1 MTPTSTNAKSKRT
14 SAQEENSVVLIGR
27 LSGTPEVRELPS
39 GDQLTSWRLVVR
51 RPAGT
56 RAGAP
61 SARSIDTVDCS
72 SLSKAIIGRSARWP
86 DGTWLHV
93 EGSLRRR
100 FWQTPTGPRSRYDVE
115 VATARITSAPTD
127 TLNPDR

>member
-1 MTPTSTNAKSKRT
+1 MTQATNAKFKRT
-14 SAQEENSVVLIGR
+14 SVQAENSVILVGR
-27 LSGTPEVRELPS
+27 LSGAPQVRELPS
-39 GDQLTSWRLVVR
+39 GDQLSSWRLVVR
-51 RPAGT
+51 RPAGV
-56 RAGAP
+56 RPGAAGA
-61 SARSIDTVDCS
+61 RSVDTVDCS
-72 SLSKAIIGRSARWP
+72 SLSKAIIGRSARWA

-127 TLNPDR
+127 TLSPDR